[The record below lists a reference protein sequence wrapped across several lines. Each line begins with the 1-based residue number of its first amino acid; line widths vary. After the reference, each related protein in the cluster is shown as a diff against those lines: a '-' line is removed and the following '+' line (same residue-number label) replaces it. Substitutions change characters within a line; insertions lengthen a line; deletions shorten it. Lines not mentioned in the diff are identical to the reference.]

1 MMIRQTGGNDLRRQR
16 ASRLAGALGLLLAL
30 ALIGGVALPVYV
42 AGQGGIPQP
51 PMLFSGTVSTVTPA
65 GPVPAGI
72 LVQAYVGSQL
82 RGESITG
89 ADGHYPTIIVPG
101 PGGTV
106 TFRVAGVLAQE
117 SVSWESGI
125 MDYHFDLTIPAL
137 PAAIYTL
144 NMAVNPAGMGTAT
157 DLTNASPYAAGVAVS
172 ISAVPAAGYHFVN
185 WTAPAGSFANANA
198 AQTTFTMPAQGVT
211 VTANF
216 AVGTEYTL
224 TMAASP
230 ITGGTATDISGASP
244 YLPGAVVSIQAVAA
258 SGYRFVNWTAPAGS
272 FADANAADT
281 TFTMPGQDTTVTA
294 NFEESGEYTLTM
306 AASPIMGGTAYDVTG
321 TSPYSQGEVVSIQA
335 VAASGYQFAGWAA
348 PAGTFAN
355 SYATATTFTMPAQN
369 VVITSTFQVASTTGT
384 GCFIATAAYGSPA
397 AEQLDVLREFRDG
410 VLLESGAGSQLVDL
424 YYRLSP
430 PIADLISGSSFVRTL
445 VRGLLVDPVVWVV
458 GAAGDIWPN

>member
-1 MMIRQTGGNDLRRQR
+1 
-16 ASRLAGALGLLLAL
+16 
-30 ALIGGVALPVYV
+30 
-42 AGQGGIPQP
+42 
-51 PMLFSGTVSTVTPA
+51 MLFSGTVSTVTPA

-82 RGESITG
+82 RGESITE
-89 ADGHYPTIIVPG
+89 ANGHYPTILVPG

-117 SVSWESGI
+117 SVTWESGI
-125 MDYHFDLTIPAL
+125 IDYDFDLTIPAL
-137 PAAIYTL
+137 PASIYDL
-144 NMAVNPAGMGTAT
+144 NMAVSPAGMGTAT
-157 DLTNASPYAAGVAVS
+157 DLTNGSPYAAGVAVS
-172 ISAVPAAGYHFVN
+172 ISAVPAAGHHFVN

-198 AQTTFTMPAQGVT
+198 TQTTFTMPAQGVT

-224 TMAASP
+224 TVAASP
-230 ITGGTATDISGASP
+230 IMGGTATDVSGASP
-244 YLPGAVVSIQAVAA
+244 YLSGAVVSIQAVAA

-272 FADANAADT
+272 FANANAAET

-306 AASPIMGGTAYDVTG
+306 AASPIMGGTAYDVSG
-321 TSPYSQGEVVSIQA
+321 TSPYNQGEVVSIQA

-369 VVITSTFQVASTTGT
+369 VVVTATFQVTQTSS

-397 AEQLDVLREFRDG
+397 AEQLDVLRGFRDG
-410 VLLESGAGSQLVDL
+410 VLLESTAGSQLVDL

-430 PIADLISGSSFVRTL
+430 AIADFISGNSALRTM
-445 VRGLLVDPVVWVV
+445 VRGLLVDPVAWAV
-458 GAAGDIWPN
+458 GAVGGIWRN